1 MPKMPL
7 LHLHTALLPKRSSQL
22 QGVDLDMIENDWNWT
37 EVRRVSS
44 TIWHW
49 KTRLSRPVIR
59 FHYTFTL
66 KSLTLYS
73 VESRSSWMDK
83 QLFSSSILTE
93 WHGLML
99 FSVARKIRRV
109 ALIQNC
115 SCSQVYSILFR
126 WFSLLVPLFLP
137 FSLGQHS
144 SWSLCP
150 ISGFFERALCWASC
164 G

>member
-1 MPKMPL
+1 MPL

-37 EVRRVSS
+37 DVHRVSS

-59 FHYTFTL
+59 FHHTFTL

-99 FSVARKIRRV
+99 FSVARKIQRYEELPWYKIV
-109 ALIQNC
+109 HAAKFIQSYSDDFLC
-115 SCSQVYSILFR
+115 S
-126 WFSLLVPLFLP
+126 
-137 FSLGQHS
+137 
-144 SWSLCP
+144 SLCSSP
-150 ISGFFERALCWASC
+150 SLWVSIHLGVCVQSGFF
-164 G
+164 